1 MSHHLRQ
8 WLFSVLRKLVLDN
21 AFKFIR
27 RSIRGL
33 LILYAILRRQFRGR
47 RPPGK
52 GSGGSVTFTSQTI
65 SSGLSYTD
73 ASGACTCAGDITSH
87 TQQQQ
92 PLPTPGHNR
101 FLNFAD
107 DSVISPSYAPGS
119 THPHLIPGSNASR
132 SSQDLG
138 MVSVEACTLHN
149 VSNHHLSS
157 ASPPSEDPLRGPS
170 PDPSDVQAAPLRA
183 SPIPSLDLAIPA
195 GQIPHISRFAL
206 SSAHPMI
213 VPIAPMAF
221 QRYER
226 NVVMHVHVFIT

>member
-33 LILYAILRRQFRGR
+33 LVLYAILRRQFRGR
-47 RPPGK
+47 RPPDK
-52 GSGGSVTFTSQTI
+52 GSGDSGTPTPHTI
-65 SSGLSYTD
+65 SSGLPYTD
-73 ASGACTCAGDITSH
+73 ASGACTCASVITGH

-92 PLPTPGHNR
+92 PGHNR
-101 FLNFAD
+101 SLGFAD
-107 DSVISPSYAPGS
+107 DSIISPSYEPGS
-119 THPHLIPGSNASR
+119 SHPHLIPGSNA
-132 SSQDLG
+132 QDPG
-138 MVSVEACTLHN
+138 AAPVEAYALHN
-149 VSNHHLSS
+149 VSTHHLSS

-170 PDPSDVQAAPLRA
+170 PDPSDVRAAPLRA

-195 GQIPHISRFAL
+195 GQIPRISRPAL

-213 VPIAPMAF
+213 FPIAPMAF
-221 QRYER
+221 ERYER
-226 NVVMHVHVFIT
+226 NVVMHVHPFVIT